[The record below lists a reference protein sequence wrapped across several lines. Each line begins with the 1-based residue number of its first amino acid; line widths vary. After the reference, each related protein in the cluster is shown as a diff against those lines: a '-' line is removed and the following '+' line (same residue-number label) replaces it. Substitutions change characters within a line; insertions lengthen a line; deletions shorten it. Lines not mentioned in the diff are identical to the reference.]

1 MIHKL
6 FLILSD
12 YSIILINFRQY
23 NEKYYN
29 ILKIIIFKKY

>member
-12 YSIILINFRQY
+12 YSIILNNFRQH
-23 NEKYYN
+23 NVKYYN
-29 ILKIIIFKKY
+29 ILKIETFKIY

>member
-29 ILKIIIFKKY
+29 ILKIETF